1 MTIRDHLLS
10 LPTVTQ
16 HSEDS
21 KFLRTAIKAGL
32 RMQKQEASESS
43 GSGVATLQRIKAS
56 LRKRNLH
63 AKGKS

>member
-1 MTIRDHLLS
+1 M
-10 LPTVTQ
+10 TQ